1 MPLLHPVVKHTTEIR
16 STGPPFAYI
25 HCAKRNCPP
34 VEWCPRSIPA
44 IVTFRYE
51 GGGGG
56 SPAEKGLFC
65 CQRRRKKEKK
75 KPRPTSAQKTSVFF
89 SAFAHAVCRHIHLPR
104 MLALTIITESHSPSS
119 PLRFVC
125 VCPAQP
131 MTSRPPPRGRAVHAT
146 LRPNWTCV
154 AAHTFE
160 KHRLCLICRPS
171 SHRTNTAKCSLSRAD
186 GRRYRTPLWKAL
198 LDTSTG
204 AWAGKTR
211 DGGVLTPA
219 EWPAQPVVSVPSRP
233 ASHTTY
239 ARAKH
244 QPPPPRPE
252 QPPPASQ
259 SASSELQHDT
269 TRHDTMRRQP
279 ASRPNWQVSGMFSR
293 QA

>member
-1 MPLLHPVVKHTTEIR
+1 VHSSHRHFPIR
-16 STGPPFAYI
+16 
-25 HCAKRNCPP
+25 
-34 VEWCPRSIPA
+34 
-44 IVTFRYE
+44 
-51 GGGGG
+51 GGGFSSGKG
-56 SPAEKGLFC
+56 SVLL

-104 MLALTIITESHSPSS
+104 MLALTIITESHSPAS

-131 MTSRPPPRGRAVHAT
+131 MTSRPPPPPRGRAVHAT

-244 QPPPPRPE
+244 QPPPPAPSSHR
-252 QPPPASQ
+252 QPVSQPA
-259 SASSELQHDT
+259 ASFST
-269 TRHDTMRRQP
+269 TRHDTTRCVASQP
-279 ASRPNWQVSGMFSR
+279 AVQTGRFRGCSPARRETTPASQAWASPVPGPPGTQIPVSPVAPNPPPAYR
-293 QA
+293 